1 MIEVH
6 KVPSLKDKIF
16 KLEETLKTLVPSPSF
31 NIPTIERCIN
41 IRSRPGIFQQL
52 FNKFAIMFF
61 NKWKN
66 LIVLTNNTLVR
77 SHST

>member
-1 MIEVH
+1 MIEVY
-6 KVPSLKDKIF
+6 KVPSLKDEIF

-31 NIPTIERCIN
+31 NIPTIEPYIN
-41 IRSRPGIFQQL
+41 IRSRPGIL

-66 LIVLTNNTLVR
+66 VIVLTNNTLGR
-77 SHST
+77 SHFK